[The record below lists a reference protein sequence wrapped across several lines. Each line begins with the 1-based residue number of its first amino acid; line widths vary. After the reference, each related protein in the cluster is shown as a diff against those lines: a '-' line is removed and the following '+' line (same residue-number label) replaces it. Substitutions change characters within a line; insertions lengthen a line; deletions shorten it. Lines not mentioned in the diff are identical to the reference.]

1 MTGKAKKPQGF
12 ATFSKEKQEQVSS
25 AGGKEAW
32 RLGKAHKW
40 TSEEASAAGKKGGRP
55 PKKVKT
61 IQYTMGIPTGL
72 SGPYDTNLWDKVD
85 IDKE

>member
-55 PKKVKT
+55 PKH
-61 IQYTMGIPTGL
+61 
-72 SGPYDTNLWDKVD
+72 
-85 IDKE
+85 KEPIRELYGFEGERLTEKEVNFFE